1 MLKDKIYLEIRRI
14 MIIFEVGKAQDTD
27 SATVCGGRA

>member
-14 MIIFEVGKAQDTD
+14 MIIFEVGKAQDINST
-27 SATVCGGRA
+27 TVCGGRA